1 MMEAFEDGFD
11 NCIMRNKESEE
22 GRQIKFSWED
32 DKDEKKKTCI
42 GSCGW
47 NGIILYDSKVCG
59 LNFFLFFQVVSY
71 YIYLNLSTQRK
82 RI

>member
-32 DKDEKKKTCI
+32 DKDEKKNMYWQLWLE
-42 GSCGW
+42 W
-47 NGIILYDSKVCG
+47 NSFI
-59 LNFFLFFQVVSY
+59 
-71 YIYLNLSTQRK
+71 
-82 RI
+82 